1 MWLDCT
7 RRACARRRGGGRDCG
22 ALTVHAGPADARVHM
37 QSRKL
42 RWFGVA
48 AALVLGL
55 SFGAACK
62 DGGSSSPG
70 SSGGGGGSC
79 PAAVPRK
86 GSKCQRGEG
95 AFCVYRNTG
104 KGDFLCSC
112 GSNGKWGCG
121 KK

>member
-1 MWLDCT
+1 M
-7 RRACARRRGGGRDCG
+7 
-22 ALTVHAGPADARVHM
+22 HM

-55 SFGAACK
+55 SLGAACK

-86 GSKCQRGEG
+86 GSSCQRGEG